1 MGTRH
6 TTEPL
11 QSKIWQLAQDESSV
25 QGYLYSCSL
34 DDEPLVLS
42 EPFINSRKVQL
53 AFSNICPGCGFELEK
68 TLRVQTSTLPVGR
81 RLLTN
86 PDCKDPEQL
95 IEPGESFEAK
105 LSRGST
111 LLQDVRSD
119 LTTGMEL
126 LDETLVLRF
135 GQLLTLQGEASNALS
150 HLLCV
155 RAIHPLPPGLDSDVV
170 FVDGGN
176 VFDAYTVSRHAF
188 SLELDQERTKLRIHL
203 SRVFTHHQL
212 SSFITERLAHAID
225 QCDARLAIVSDI
237 TALYCDPDVKEKR
250 EAFDLFSKDIRYM
263 ATLAEQR
270 NMIIVVT
277 NLQSR
282 SKPMD
287 DVLARTAHVS
297 ATLHDKGVHTQLT
310 VTRHPFIQT
319 GDAEIATLDNQTL
332 TRYLQKPPSGKTTHA
347 TQNR

>member
-1 MGTRH
+1 MGSRH
-6 TTEPL
+6 TSEPL
-11 QSKIWQLAQDESSV
+11 QSKIWQLDQDQSNA

-34 DDEPLVLS
+34 DDELLVLS
-42 EPFINSRKVQL
+42 ELFINPRKVQL

-68 TLRVQTSTLPVGR
+68 TLKVQTSTLSVGR
-81 RLLTN
+81 RFLTN

-95 IEPGESFEAK
+95 IESGESFDAK
-105 LSRGST
+105 PSRGST
-111 LLQDVRSD
+111 LLRDVRSD

-126 LDETLVLRF
+126 LDETLVLQF
-135 GQLLTLQGEASNALS
+135 GELLTLQGEASNALS

-155 RAIHPLPPGLDSDVV
+155 RAIHPLPQGLDSDVV

-188 SLELDQERTKLRIHL
+188 SLRLDQERTKLRIHL
-203 SRVFTHHQL
+203 SRAFTHHQL
-212 SSFITERLAHAID
+212 SGFITARLAHAID

-237 TALYCDPDVKEKR
+237 TALYCDPDVKEKK
-250 EAFDLFSKDIRYM
+250 EAFDLFSKDVRYL
-263 ATLAEQR
+263 ATLAEQW

-287 DVLARTAHVS
+287 NVLARTAHVS
-297 ATLHDKGVHTQLT
+297 AILHDKGAHTQLT
-310 VTRHPFIQT
+310 VTRHPFIRIGNT
-319 GDAEIATLDNQTL
+319 EVASLDNQTL
-332 TRYLQKPPSGKTTHA
+332 TRYLQNLSYSVNNHFRWPI
-347 TQNR
+347 